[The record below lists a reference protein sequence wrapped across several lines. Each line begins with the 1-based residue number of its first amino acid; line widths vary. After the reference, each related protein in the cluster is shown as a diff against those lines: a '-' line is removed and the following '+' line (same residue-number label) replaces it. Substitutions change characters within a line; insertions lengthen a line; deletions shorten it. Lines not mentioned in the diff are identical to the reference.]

1 MNYSYPPEVDGWLT
15 YGPGI
20 PRYLALWLP
29 LAPVVGVVLARSRV
43 PWRVAVAVTA
53 STLPTFLLHTP
64 PPWSTGARTVAV
76 AGCWAVLGGW
86 LLSRLRADTVQW
98 AEDGEGSAVPW
109 AALAAAALLAVALR
123 APLAWVDPGIGD
135 FATASELAAQ
145 QLLAGANPYLQSNPH
160 ATAGTYQYPAGTIL
174 AHLPL
179 VALDPGAIAGEEHL
193 GARAT
198 LWAVDAAAVVALG
211 AVLAAMGRPRAGV
224 VAALLYAVHPTL
236 VRESGIVVA
245 NDVGLGALAAGCG
258 LALARRR
265 PALAGALAGA
275 AIAVKPAA
283 LVLVPVLLAAA
294 GVRPALLALG
304 LPAALQL
311 PFLLLPVPG
320 LHGLAAIAEPAARLE
335 SPLALG
341 PSLWAALPP
350 SPGLVRVLSVLGAG
364 TAAAVGTLTGRVL
377 RRRGGDP
384 AAALAAVALPLLT
397 AHLLAT
403 RWPANFSGWY
413 LAPLLLCA
421 ALSARRP
428 SPAAV
433 RTP

>member
-1 MNYSYPPEVDGWLT
+1 VHELLT

-29 LAPVVGVVLARSRV
+29 LAPALGVVLAAGRL
-43 PWRVAVAVTA
+43 PWQAAAAVAV

-64 PPWSTGARTVAV
+64 PPWSAGARTVAV
-76 AGCWAVLGGW
+76 AACLAVLGAW
-86 LLSRLRADTVQW
+86 LLSLLRAQPARW
-98 AEDGEGSAVPW
+98 AADSEPAVAPW

-123 APLAWVDPGIGD
+123 APLAWLDPGIGD

-145 QLLAGANPYLQSNPH
+145 QLLAGANPYLETNPY
-160 ATAGTYQYPAGTIL
+160 ATVDAYQYPAGTIL

-179 VALDPGAIAGEEHL
+179 AALDPGWLAGEEHL

-198 LWAVDAAAVVALG
+198 LWAADAAAVVALG
-211 AVLAAMGRPRAGV
+211 AVLSAAGRARAGV

-245 NDVGLGALAAGCG
+245 NDIGLGALAAGCG

-265 PALAGALAGA
+265 PVLAGALVGA
-275 AIAVKPAA
+275 AIAVKPVA
-283 LVLVPVLLAAA
+283 LVLVPLLLGAA
-294 GVRPALLALG
+294 GARPALLALA
-304 LPAALQL
+304 LPAAVQL

-335 SPLALG
+335 SPLTLG
-341 PSLWAALPP
+341 PSLWVALPP
-350 SPGLVRVLSVLGAG
+350 SPGLVRVLSVLGAV
-364 TAAAVGTLTGRVL
+364 AAAVVGALTGRLL
-377 RRRGGDP
+377 RRRSGDP
-384 AAALAAVALPLLT
+384 TAALAAVALPLLT
-397 AHLLAT
+397 AHLLGT
-403 RWPANFSGWY
+403 RWPANFSSWY

-421 ALSARRP
+421 ALSARGLN
-428 SPAAV
+428 PAA
-433 RTP
+433 TEEP